1 MRRITAWIMLGC
13 LLLGLTA
20 CAQDETHVFVQ
31 KVSDLAQMGGIAPTD
46 KFSGIVVSEN
56 VTEIKRDSD
65 KVIDEVY
72 VKQGDDVK
80 KDQKLFSYDTE
91 QLQLTLD
98 KQRLEAEQL
107 QSSIENYGTQIAQLE
122 KDRDRA
128 STSDKLKYTL
138 QIQTNQIDLKESELK
153 LKTKQSE
160 VQKSEYLLANAVI
173 TSPVDGRITSL
184 GDESTDDYGNPK
196 AYITIQQAGTY
207 RVKGVL
213 NEMQRG
219 SIIEGDRMRIE
230 SRTDPNEFWMGTV
243 TLVDYENPNQNS
255 GSRYS
260 SSSDEMGNSTKYP
273 FYVELD
279 NSDNMLLGQHVYL
292 AVEQEEASETL
303 DGLTLGSSFVCFDE
317 EGNSYVWAD
326 NGQGRLEKRT
336 VELGEYDGMSD
347 VYQILS
353 GLSETDYVAFP
364 DEAVCVEGAP
374 TTKTQ
379 QTAQKTQQ
387 EGEQAQ

>member
-1 MRRITAWIMLGC
+1 MKKIAAWALAFC
-13 LLLGLTA
+13 LLLVLTA
-20 CAQDETHVFVQ
+20 CSQNESHVFVQ
-31 KVSDLAQMGGIAPTD
+31 KVSDLSAMGGIAPTD
-46 KFSGIVVSEN
+46 RFSGIVVSES
-56 VTEIKRDSD
+56 VTEIKKDSD
-65 KVIDEVY
+65 KVVDQVY

-80 KDQKLFSYDTE
+80 EGQQLFSYDTE

-107 QSSIENYGTQIAQLE
+107 QSSIESYTEQITQLE

-128 STSDKLKYTL
+128 WSSSDKLKYTL

-160 VQKSEYLLANAVI
+160 VQKSEHLLANAVV

-184 GDESTDDYGNPK
+184 GDDQTDENGNPK
-196 AYITIQQAGTY
+196 PYITIQQTGTF
-207 RVKGVL
+207 RVKGTL

-219 SIIEGDRMRIE
+219 AIQEGNRIRIE
-230 SRTDPNEFWMGTV
+230 SRVDSSAVWMGTV
-243 TLVDYENPNQNS
+243 TLVDYENPTQSNGN
-255 GSRYS
+255 RYS
-260 SSSDEMGNSTKYP
+260 MSSSDEMGNSTRYP

-279 NSDNMLLGQHVYL
+279 SSDGMLLGQHMYL
-292 AVEQEEASETL
+292 TVEQEEASETL
-303 DGLTLGSSFVCFDE
+303 EGLTLGSAFICFDD

-336 VELGEYDGMSD
+336 VELGEYDGMTD

-353 GLSETDYVAFP
+353 GLSETDYVAYP
-364 DEAVCVEGAP
+364 DEATCIEGAP
-374 TTKTQ
+374 TTKTEQ
-379 QTAQKTQQ
+379 GGAQNQ
-387 EGEQAQ
+387 